1 MEKIKE
7 FFRRLFHKN
16 VDLALPNESKIQDS
30 RKKDIRE
37 ELKVKDNTNLLKLQ
51 NDYEKGKIN
60 EISMSKKQLKEM
72 IELYEKQIQELK
84 YKLAIKKI

>member
-16 VDLALPNESKIQDS
+16 VELALPNESKIQDS
-30 RKKDIRE
+30 NKKDIRK

-51 NDYEKGKIN
+51 NEYEKGKIN
-60 EISMSKKQLKEM
+60 EKSMSKKRLKEM
-72 IELYEKQIQELK
+72 IELYEKQIKELK